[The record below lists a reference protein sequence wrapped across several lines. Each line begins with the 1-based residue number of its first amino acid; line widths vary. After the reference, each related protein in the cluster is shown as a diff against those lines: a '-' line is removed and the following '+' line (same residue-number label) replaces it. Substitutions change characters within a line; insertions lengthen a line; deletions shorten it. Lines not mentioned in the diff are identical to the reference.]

1 MAALE
6 IELVGYLAGIV
17 IAISLTPQV
26 IKSWRTKSTKDIS
39 MIWTLIYVA
48 GLAIFEVYAVGI
60 WSIPLI
66 LTNVI
71 ELVLAFVL
79 IGMKVRYG

>member
-6 IELVGYLAGIV
+6 IELIGYLAGIV

-39 MIWTLIYVA
+39 MVWTLIYVA

-71 ELVLAFVL
+71 ELILAFVL
-79 IGMKVRYG
+79 IAMKVRYG